1 MLKKKLEILI
11 SLIRFM
17 KISNSIRF
25 HQNLW
30 LLFPKEIKVSKIP
43 NSILCAMIRV
53 KKIQFKKDLINV
65 KASFK
70 NCA

>member
-1 MLKKKLEILI
+1 MLKKKLEIII

-17 KISNSIRF
+17 KISNTVRF

-43 NSILCAMIRV
+43 NSITSVMIKVR
-53 KKIQFKKDLINV
+53 KIQFKKDLINV

-70 NCA
+70 HCA